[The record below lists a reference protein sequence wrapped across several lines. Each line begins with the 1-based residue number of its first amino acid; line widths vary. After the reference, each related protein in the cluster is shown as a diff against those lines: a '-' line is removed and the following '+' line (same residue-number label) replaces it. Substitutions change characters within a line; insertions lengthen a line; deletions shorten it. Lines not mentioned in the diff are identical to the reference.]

1 MRKHFLPLSIIA
13 ATLVFSLIVFP
24 SLPSE
29 MATHWGASGE
39 PDGYMTKWWGTFFL
53 PTFLL
58 GLYGMLVALPKIDP
72 KKDNYEKFSGTYN
85 LIVLLFVI
93 FLSLLHVGVLLFN
106 LDYDINISMFV
117 PVGVGILFTIL
128 GNYMPKF
135 KHNYFV
141 GIKTPW
147 TLANEK
153 VWAKT
158 HRLGGKVFIV
168 MGLFLIASAF
178 LPAKQSFVILLSST
192 LAGVI
197 YLFFMSYKYFKEEQ
211 NSK

>member
-1 MRKHFLPLSIIA
+1 MRKHLLPLSIIA
-13 ATLVFSLIVFP
+13 ATIIFSIIVYP

-29 MATHWGASGE
+29 MATHWGINGE

-53 PTFLL
+53 PILLL
-58 GLYGMLVALPKIDP
+58 GLYFLLISLPKIDP
-72 KKDNYEKFSGTYN
+72 KKENYEKFASTYN

-93 FLSLLHVGVLLFN
+93 FLSVLHVGVLLFN
-106 LDYDINISMFV
+106 LGVNINISMIV
-117 PVGVGILFTIL
+117 PVGVGLLFIIQ

-158 HRLGGKVFIV
+158 HRFGGKVFIV
-168 MGLFLIASAF
+168 MGLVLIASAF
-178 LPAKQSFVILLSST
+178 FNGPAQFTVLMSVIFGGIFLLF
-192 LAGVI
+192 L
-197 YLFFMSYKYFKEEQ
+197 MSYIYFKKET
-211 NSK
+211 SKR